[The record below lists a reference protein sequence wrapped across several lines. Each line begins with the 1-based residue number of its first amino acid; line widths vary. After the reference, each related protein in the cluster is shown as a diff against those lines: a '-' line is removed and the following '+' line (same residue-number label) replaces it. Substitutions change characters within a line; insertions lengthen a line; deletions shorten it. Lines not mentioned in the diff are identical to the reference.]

1 MGNFDSDDDTS
12 IRKKLMASDGPLTLI
27 LDNFVRLPG
36 ILLRMIRLTWK
47 VSFNES
53 SPITILLT
61 MRSHGH
67 LQTGGLQNDDDK
79 PDKIKH
85 SAGLS
90 VGNDLITYPGASEC
104 SMLPAGITCDQLS
117 LWAP

>member
-12 IRKKLMASDGPLTLI
+12 IPKKLMASDGPTFI

-47 VSFNES
+47 GFFNEL
-53 SPITILLT
+53 SPITIFLT